1 VTRYK
6 ELLRA
11 SVINE
16 QLYRTVQNMN
26 SFILTLTSILLIHQV
41 EKILILV
48 IQTRT

>member
-26 SFILTLTSILLIHQV
+26 SFILTLTSILLIRKV
-41 EKILILV
+41 EKILIIV
-48 IQTRT
+48 IQTRI